1 MHSRCRHLLIESMA
15 DIPGVILFDVNAVAE
30 RDFPKSKWD
39 ALVIVSNSTAHL
51 TGNLA
56 AIKEALETVQKVSR
70 SDLNIAVIP
79 CYFTHLLTPHVL
91 LLYVGG

>member
-15 DIPGVILFDVNAVAE
+15 DIPGEILFDVNAVAE

-39 ALVIVSNSTAHL
+39 ALVIVSNSTARL

-56 AIKEALETVQKVSR
+56 AIKEALETVQKV
-70 SDLNIAVIP
+70 
-79 CYFTHLLTPHVL
+79 F
-91 LLYVGG
+91 